1 MKCILFQVLQ
11 SLRMYGSV
19 FLFGVSDKSK
29 RKVVMI
35 LSYKETITCHTLLD
49 ENIHGIY
56 FSDLAQIGQI
66 QF

>member
-1 MKCILFQVLQ
+1 
-11 SLRMYGSV
+11 
-19 FLFGVSDKSK
+19 
-29 RKVVMI
+29 MI